1 MGSVFRVETWGNFVQ
16 RVKWKDGREREEE
29 QGDVEEEEPDW
40 MQKSSSGRRIDEMH
54 FPE

>member
-1 MGSVFRVETWGNFVQ
+1 MRKLCTTGEME
-16 RVKWKDGREREEE
+16 GREREEKE
-29 QGDVEEEEPDW
+29 QGDEEEEEQDW